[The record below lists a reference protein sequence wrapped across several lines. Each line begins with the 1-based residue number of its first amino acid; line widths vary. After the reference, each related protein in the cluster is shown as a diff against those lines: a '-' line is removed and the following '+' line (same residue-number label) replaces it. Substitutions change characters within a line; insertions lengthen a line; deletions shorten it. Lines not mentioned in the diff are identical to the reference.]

1 MSRGKHLNG
10 LQLSDSVQRFT
21 PEDYIGD
28 EHLADDLA
36 LLKISIYRS
45 EQSRRL
51 IENSPKNRECCL
63 YDF

>member
-1 MSRGKHLNG
+1 MSRGKHING
-10 LQLSDSVQRFT
+10 LQLSDSVQGFT

-28 EHLADDLA
+28 EHLADEIA

-45 EQSRRL
+45 EKSRKL
-51 IENSPKNRECCL
+51 HENSPESRDCFL